1 MTRLVQC
8 AIGMRKPLSISFE
21 IVKLL
26 VTYGVSSFNEN
37 LENWLKKN
45 GLSTTRHNT
54 SIPWC
59 TLFLIA
65 VWCLWK
71 NRNKLVF
78 ENTILNPRLDKIYT
92 GQAREYFFCVSKIC
106 QVSSK
111 IVIPVRWTK
120 SLVGWHKLNRDGA
133 SWGDPGKAGGGGVI
147 KDYHGVWVK
156 GFSRSIGHTTSV
168 IAEWWALQDG
178 LTLAIQL

>member
-1 MTRLVQC
+1 MIRLVQC

-65 VWCLWK
+65 VWCLWT
-71 NRNKLVF
+71 NINKVVF
-78 ENTILNPRLDKIYT
+78 ENTILNPRLDKIYI

-120 SLVGWHKLNRDGA
+120 PLVGWHKLNRDGA
-133 SWGDPGKAGGGGVI
+133 S
-147 KDYHGVWVK
+147 
-156 GFSRSIGHTTSV
+156 
-168 IAEWWALQDG
+168 
-178 LTLAIQL
+178 